1 MSAHEMGRDRRH
13 RGMIEDEDAAIGK
26 LGSEFDD
33 IGCLLISEVELV
45 FSQPDQL
52 GSMANPAGAG
62 GRDEVATAVFSKT
75 KDYVSEFSRYKDPNT
90 IREIR
95 ELLLK
100 HAKLDDRQIDEDG
113 NELPE
118 DEANAAGLQLTQF
131 EMAQLANLCITEVDE
146 AKALIPTLA
155 TRDDALLDSLL
166 QELDNIRR
174 FS

>member
-1 MSAHEMGRDRRH
+1 MAHEIGSRRH
-13 RGMIEDEDAAIGK
+13 RGMIEDEDAALGK
-26 LGSEFDD
+26 LGQEFDD
-33 IGCLLISEVELV
+33 VGCLLISEVELV
-45 FSQPDQL
+45 FAQPGHM
-52 GSMANPAGAG
+52 GSGDAAGK
-62 GRDEVATAVFSKT
+62 DEGATAVFSKT
-75 KDYVSEFSRYKDPNT
+75 KDYVTEFSRYKDPNT

-100 HAKLDDRQIDEDG
+100 HAKLDEAQYDEDG
-113 NELPE
+113 NEIQ
-118 DEANAAGLQLTQF
+118 DDSGLQLSQF
-131 EMAQLANLCITEVDE
+131 EMAQLANLCITEVEE

>member
-1 MSAHEMGRDRRH
+1 MATQHEVGRRH

-26 LGSEFDD
+26 LGEEFDD
-33 IGCLLISEVELV
+33 AGCLLISEVELV
-45 FSQPDQL
+45 FSQPDAL
-52 GSMANPAGAG
+52 GDGAA
-62 GRDEVATAVFSKT
+62 GRDDVATAVFSKT

-100 HAKLDDRQIDEDG
+100 HAKLDDKPVDEDG
-113 NELPE
+113 NEIDAP
-118 DEANAAGLQLTQF
+118 DTGLQLTQF

>member
-1 MSAHEMGRDRRH
+1 MYGR
-13 RGMIEDEDAAIGK
+13 
-26 LGSEFDD
+26 
-33 IGCLLISEVELV
+33 
-45 FSQPDQL
+45 
-52 GSMANPAGAG
+52 
-62 GRDEVATAVFSKT
+62 VFSKT

-100 HAKLDDRQIDEDG
+100 HAKIDDAERAVDEEG
-113 NELPE
+113 NEIEQPT
-118 DEANAAGLQLTQF
+118 DTGLQLTQF
-131 EMAQLANLCITEVDE
+131 EMAQLANLCITEVEE

>member
-1 MSAHEMGRDRRH
+1 MQAHETGRRH
-13 RGMIEDEDAAIGK
+13 TRGNIEDEDAAIGK
-26 LGSEFDD
+26 LGEEFDD
-33 IGCLLISEVELV
+33 AGCLLISEVELV
-45 FSQPDQL
+45 FSQPDAL
-52 GSMANPAGAG
+52 GSNADGAN
-62 GRDEVATAVFSKT
+62 GRDDVATAVFSKT

-100 HAKLDDRQIDEDG
+100 HAKLDETHYDEEG
-113 NELPE
+113 NQLPE
-118 DEANAAGLQLTQF
+118 SETGLQLTQF

>member
-1 MSAHEMGRDRRH
+1 M
-13 RGMIEDEDAAIGK
+13 
-26 LGSEFDD
+26 
-33 IGCLLISEVELV
+33 
-45 FSQPDQL
+45 
-52 GSMANPAGAG
+52 
-62 GRDEVATAVFSKT
+62 FSKT

-100 HAKLDDRQIDEDG
+100 HAKHDEDEQQLDEEG
-113 NELPE
+113 NVVDGGE
-118 DEANAAGLQLTQF
+118 GLQLSQF
-131 EMAQLANLCITEVDE
+131 EMAQLANLCITEVEE

-155 TRDDALLDSLL
+155 TRDDGLLDSLL

>member
-1 MSAHEMGRDRRH
+1 MQHEVGRRH

-26 LGSEFDD
+26 LGAEFDD
-33 IGCLLISEVELV
+33 AGCLLISEVELV
-45 FSQPDQL
+45 FSQPGALNSSTTSTAD
-52 GSMANPAGAG
+52 GS
-62 GRDEVATAVFSKT
+62 RDEVATAVFSKT

-100 HAKLDDRQIDEDG
+100 HARLDERQVDEEG
-113 NELPE
+113 NEIE
-118 DEANAAGLQLTQF
+118 ETGLQLTQF
-131 EMAQLANLCITEVDE
+131 EMAQLANLCITEVEE

-155 TRDDALLDSLL
+155 TRDEAMLDGVL
-166 QELDNIRR
+166 QEMDNVRR